1 VAAITALQADGGV
14 ATALNKHRQETG
26 T

>member
-1 VAAITALQADGGV
+1 VAAITALQAGEP
-14 ATALNKHRQETG
+14 ATTALNGIRQETG